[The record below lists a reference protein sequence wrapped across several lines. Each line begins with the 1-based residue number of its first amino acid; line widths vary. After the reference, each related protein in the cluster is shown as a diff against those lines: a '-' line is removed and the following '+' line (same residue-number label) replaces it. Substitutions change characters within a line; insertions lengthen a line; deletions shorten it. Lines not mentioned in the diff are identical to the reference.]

1 MDVEQDGL
9 EQRAALHAALGDPG
23 RLALVERLLLGD
35 ASPSEL
41 GDLLGMPSNLVAHHL
56 NALGRVG
63 MVERIRSEG
72 DGRRTYVTLVRSA
85 VAGVSPLSA
94 APPHPSRV
102 VFVCSHNSARSQL
115 ATAMWGQLSDIP
127 TASAGTHPAPRVHP
141 RAVRVARRHGLSL
154 ADARTAHVQDVVA
167 ADDLLVA
174 VCDNAHEE
182 LRGDLSRLHW
192 SVPDP
197 VRVGTDAAFE
207 RAFSEIEERVGR
219 LADAVEQGKDPK

>member
-1 MDVEQDGL
+1 MNVEESGL
-9 EQRAALHAALGDPG
+9 DRRAALHAALGDPG
-23 RLALVERLLLGD
+23 RLALVERLLLRD

-63 MVERIRSEG
+63 LVERIASEG

-85 VAGVSPLSA
+85 VAGVSPLSGE
-94 APPHPSRV
+94 APQPSRV

-115 ATAMWGQLSDIP
+115 AAAMWERMSDVP
-127 TASAGTHPAPRVHP
+127 AASAGTKPAPRVHP
-141 RAVRVARRHGLSL
+141 RAIRVARRHGLSL
-154 ADARTAHVQDVVA
+154 ANARTAHVQDVMA

-182 LRGDLSRLHW
+182 LRSDLSRLHW

-207 RAFSEIEERVGR
+207 RAFVEIEDRVGQ
-219 LADAVEQGKDPK
+219 LAAAVDQREDPR